1 MGEEFYTVIKLI
13 TGEEIFALVTIDESE
28 EGDPIILMQTP
39 VIMQIKTNHIG
50 QYVKIRPWLTIPT
63 DDLFILKYDKVV
75 TMSEVTDEQTIEFY
89 NRYINNDDVD
99 IELDGKVKV
108 TDKMGYITTVDH
120 ARKHLENLYNLP
132 TNPTKE
138 S

>member
-1 MGEEFYTVIKLI
+1 MGEEFHSIIKLI
-13 TGEEIFALVTIDESE
+13 TGEEIFSLVSVDEND
-28 EGDPIILMQTP
+28 GDPIIMLQNP
-39 VIMQIKTNHIG
+39 VIMQIKSNHIG
-50 QYVKIRPWLTIPT
+50 QYVKIRPWLMIPT
-63 DDLFILKYDKVV
+63 DDLFIIRHDRIV
-75 TMSEVTDEQTIEFY
+75 TMTEIKDEQMIEFY
-89 NRYINNDDVD
+89 DRYLNEKDVD
-99 IELDGKVKV
+99 IIVDGKTKV

>member
-13 TGEEIFALVTIDESE
+13 TGEEIFALVTVDEND
-28 EGDPIILMQTP
+28 GDPIILMQKP
-39 VIMQIKTNHIG
+39 VIMQMKSNHIG
-50 QYVKIRPWLTIPT
+50 HYVKIRPWLMIPT
-63 DDLFILKYDKVV
+63 DDLYVLKYDKIV
-75 TMSEVTDEQTIEFY
+75 TMSEVNDEQTIEFY
-89 NRYINNDDVD
+89 NRYINDDDVD

-108 TDKMGYITTVDH
+108 TDKMGYITTVDN
-120 ARKHLENLYNLP
+120 ARKHLESLYNLP

>member
-13 TGEEIFALVTIDESE
+13 TGEEIFALVTVDDND
-28 EGDPIILMQTP
+28 GDPIILMQKP
-39 VIMQIKTNHIG
+39 VIMQMKFNHIG
-50 QYVKIRPWLTIPT
+50 HYVKIRPWLTIPT
-63 DDLFILKYDKVV
+63 DDLYVLKYDKIV

-108 TDKMGYITTVDH
+108 SDKMGFISTVDD
-120 ARKHLENLYNLP
+120 ARKFLENLYNNTP
-132 TNPTKE
+132 KPKE

>member
-1 MGEEFYTVIKLI
+1 MGEEFYTVIKLV
-13 TGEEIFALVTIDESE
+13 TGEEIFALVTVDESE

-39 VIMQIKTNHIG
+39 VIMTMKTNHIG
-50 QYVKIRPWLTIPT
+50 HYVKIRPWLMIPT
-63 DDLFILKYDKVV
+63 DDLYVLKYDKIV

-89 NRYINNDDVD
+89 NRYINHDDVD

-108 TDKMGYITTVDH
+108 TDKMGYITTVDN
-120 ARKHLENLYNLP
+120 ARKHLESLYNLP

>member
-13 TGEEIFALVTIDESE
+13 TGEEIFALVTVDDND
-28 EGDPIILMQTP
+28 GDPIILMQKP
-39 VIMQIKTNHIG
+39 VIMQMKSNHIG
-50 QYVKIRPWLTIPT
+50 HYVKIKPWLMIPT
-63 DDLFILKYDKVV
+63 DDLYILRYDKVV

-89 NRYINNDDVD
+89 TRYINDDDVD

-108 TDKMGYITTVDH
+108 TDKMGYITTVDN
-120 ARKHLENLYNLP
+120 ARSHLENLYNLP

>member
-13 TGEEIFALVTIDESE
+13 TGEEIFALVTVDDND
-28 EGDPIILMQTP
+28 GDPIILMQKP
-39 VIMQIKTNHIG
+39 VIMQMKFNHIG
-50 QYVKIRPWLTIPT
+50 HYVKIKPWLTIPT
-63 DDLFILKYDKVV
+63 DDLYVLKYDKIV

-108 TDKMGYITTVDH
+108 SDKMGFISTVDD
-120 ARKHLENLYNLP
+120 ARKNLENLYNLP